1 MEANYIRNTSF
12 MLRLA
17 LSLQSNRKTK
27 HLCVFHCSPL
37 INQHLEVKGSTKH
50 FKPKRRVQSG
60 LCTFPSY
67 NALHNISDIYMS
79 SAELTAAEALGS
91 FCKHREHARRG
102 HHIAFENVQRPHN
115 KVPLSLSVY
124 SMWSLAHLTRG
135 APSDWR
141 KALFVCR
148 HGDPQAKTKESLF

>member
-1 MEANYIRNTSF
+1 

-17 LSLQSNRKTK
+17 LSLQSNRRTK
-27 HLCVFHCSPL
+27 HLRVFHCSPL
-37 INQHLEVKGSTKH
+37 INQHLEVKGSTSH

-91 FCKHREHARRG
+91 LCKHREHARPG
-102 HHIAFENVQRPHN
+102 HHIAFRNVQRLHN
-115 KVPLSLSVY
+115 KVVSVQYVVVGASDPRSPVRLTESPLRLSP
-124 SMWSLAHLTRG
+124 W
-135 APSDWR
+135 
-141 KALFVCR
+141 
-148 HGDPQAKTKESLF
+148 